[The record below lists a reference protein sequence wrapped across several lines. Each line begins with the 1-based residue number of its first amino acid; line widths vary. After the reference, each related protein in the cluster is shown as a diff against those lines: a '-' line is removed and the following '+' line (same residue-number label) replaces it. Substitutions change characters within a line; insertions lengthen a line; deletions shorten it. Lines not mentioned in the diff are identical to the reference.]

1 MTKNTNTPAFT
12 AKAAAAAYA
21 AAKTAQERKKIR
33 EAVAARAA
41 ASPRVRWQH
50 LLKDIDAG
58 DMARVKA
65 RATGDWSAINATR
78 EAKPAKAPAKAPAKS
93 PKRAKPEAPKAGVTA
108 VDAAKALAALLSAGL
123 GQSDEAQA
131 LVAYIRNA

>member
-1 MTKNTNTPAFT
+1 MTQTTNTPAFT

-21 AAKTAQERKKIR
+21 AAKNAQDRKTLR

-58 DMARVKA
+58 DMARIKA
-65 RATGDWSAINATR
+65 RATGDWYPINATR
-78 EAKPAKAPAKAPAKS
+78 EPKPAKAQ
-93 PKRAKPEAPKAGVTA
+93 AKPETLKAGVSA
-108 VDAAKALAALLSAGL
+108 VDAAKALAALLGAGL
-123 GQSDEAQA
+123 GQSKEAKS
-131 LVAYIRNA
+131 LVAYIRAA